1 VTSWGPPLA
10 VFIAAGA
17 GLASLARTQPC
28 TPASVDGT
36 VCDDDLDPCTD
47 DRCDD
52 GLCEHR
58 SVGFLEAC
66 VPVLTPFQRV
76 LVLAPFAARFTTRV
90 GALPVGDPP
99 AFTSGQRAALVND
112 LTALGAQFDRVRRTL
127 AGRDETVGDT
137 AQNRAT
143 AALPDTHEALR
154 LAALVRA
161 LVRAAIRVDQF
172 PAATAREL
180 ERSTADLVR
189 GTRAVK
195 RDLVR
200 LRKVSQVFRP

>member
-1 VTSWGPPLA
+1 
-10 VFIAAGA
+10 
-17 GLASLARTQPC
+17 
-28 TPASVDGT
+28 

-52 GLCEHR
+52 GVCEHQP
-58 SVGFLEAC
+58 VGFLEAC

-76 LVLAPFAARFTTRV
+76 LVLAPFTARFTTQV
-90 GALPVGDPP
+90 GALPIGDPP
-99 AFTSGQRAALVND
+99 AFTSGQRAALVSD
-112 LTALGAQFDRVRRTL
+112 LAALGAQFDLVRRTL
-127 AGRDETVGDT
+127 AGRDDEVGDT
-137 AQNRAT
+137 AQARAT
-143 AALPDTHEALR
+143 AALPDADQALR

-172 PAATAREL
+172 PAATASEL

-189 GTRAVK
+189 GTKAVK